1 MFYLKKISI
10 DLSPKINFLTI
21 VSHHWYLL
29 IPHVYFKKGGSRCRD
44 LETLKSKSPGTWKLV
59 KSKENGNSSQY
70 PLINYI
76 DLEDEDEKEDEGVE
90 EEDDEE
96 GDDSC
101 FGDDVFN
108 SLAGLSKVP
117 IL

>member
-1 MFYLKKISI
+1 MQG
-10 DLSPKINFLTI
+10 
-21 VSHHWYLL
+21 LL
-29 IPHVYFKKGGSRCRD
+29 VPGTRD
-44 LETLKSKSPGTWKLV
+44 PEVQKPGTWKLV
-59 KSKENGNSSQY
+59 KSQENENSSQY

-76 DLEDEDEKEDEGVE
+76 DLEEENGDEDEDEGV

-108 SLAGLSKVP
+108 SLAGLHN
-117 IL
+117 